1 MGLRFPAATLVLL
14 FVTACSGASATPT
27 TAPVPTSSTVP
38 AAAATSTSTSTSTS
52 TTTATLPVPTVAP
65 PTTATTTTTTTTT
78 LPAPPGTTAASRDVL
93 AGRVVVLDPG
103 HNGRNHAHPDEIN
116 RLVDIGTGTK
126 ACNTTG
132 TATIDGFPEPRF
144 NWEVAQK
151 ARAALEE
158 LGATVVFTRP
168 DNNGWGPCIDER
180 ARIGNEAGA
189 DAVISI
195 HADGGPEAGSGFHVI
210 HPKSVA
216 GLTDD
221 IAEASANLARAL
233 NRAMRGTDLPVADY
247 IGQDGF
253 SVRDDLGGLNLSDVP
268 IVFLEAGNMRNPA
281 DAARLTDPQHQ
292 AEIAG
297 AITRAVVEFL
307 AR

>member
-1 MGLRFPAATLVLL
+1 MGLRFGAATLVLL
-14 FVTACSGASATPT
+14 FVTACSGASARST
-27 TAPVPTSSTVP
+27 TAPTSSTVP
-38 AAAATSTSTSTSTS
+38 PTVATSTSTTSG
-52 TTTATLPVPTVAP
+52 TLPVPTVAP
-65 PTTATTTTTTTTT
+65 SITAPTPTTTIPTTTFTPTTRPAPATT
-78 LPAPPGTTAASRDVL
+78 AGSGDVL

-103 HNGRNHAHPDEIN
+103 HNGRNHAHPDEIK

-132 TATIDGFPEPRF
+132 TATSDGLPEPRF
-144 NWEVAQK
+144 TWEVAQK

-158 LGATVVFTRP
+158 LGATVVLTRP
-168 DNNGWGPCIDER
+168 DNDGWGPCIDER
-180 ARIGNEAGA
+180 ARIGNAAGA

-195 HADGGPEAGSGFHVI
+195 HADGGPEGGRGFHVI

-221 IAEASANLARAL
+221 IAAASASLARAL
-233 NRAMRGTDLPVADY
+233 NRAMRDTNLPVADY

-268 IVFLEAGNMRNPA
+268 IVFLEAGNMRNPV
-281 DAARLTDPQHQ
+281 DAGLLTDPNHQ

-307 AR
+307 AP